1 MSLFSKVSKF
11 ARSEKGKQ
19 AMEKAK
25 DFANKPETKEK
36 IEQVRE
42 KVAKKDTQ
50 KATGAGDAATA
61 ATGGSGQPGPQPS
74 TPAAGGTPPI
84 NEPDAEKVGEQPGQ
98 GNPPTAP

>member
-11 ARSEKGKQ
+11 ARSPQGKK
-19 AMEKAK
+19 AMDKAK

-42 KVAKKDTQ
+42 KVSGKDKQQAGGT
-50 KATGAGDAATA
+50 GDAAKA
-61 ATGGSGQPGPQPS
+61 ATGGAEPT
-74 TPAAGGTPPI
+74 TPPAGGTPPI
-84 NEPDAEKVGEQPGQ
+84 NDPDAAAVGEQPAQ